1 MDKLVKIHMGND
13 WVNFY
18 PDTDTLLLRSKTMMK
33 QELLDAI
40 YLDISEQVKKGIV
53 ILPSFMELIII
64 PKDTEILVPKENLDN
79 G

>member
-1 MDKLVKIHMGND
+1 MDHLIPIRMGND
-13 WVNFY
+13 WINFN
-18 PDTDTLLLRSKTMMK
+18 PETDALVLRSKAMLK

-64 PKDTEILVPKENLDN
+64 PKDTEILVPKESKTDD
-79 G
+79 